1 VLARWS
7 GWGSLP
13 RLFDETD
20 AALTAG
26 RERAR
31 RLLGSDAAWAEGR
44 RSTLNAHYTSAEVV
58 QAMWSA
64 VRALGFEGGRV
75 LEPGCGSGNFVGFA
89 PPAAEITGV
98 EADRTSATIATHLYG
113 SRAQIV
119 HRRFEAFSDPAGF
132 EVVIG
137 NVPFAQVTPH
147 DPRHNRGGHAL
158 HNYFILKSLH
168 LTRPGG
174 LVALLTS
181 RYTLDARNPAARH
194 EMTALA
200 DLIGA
205 LRLPA
210 GAFAASSGTDVVTD
224 LLLLRRR
231 PDDARPAGAA
241 WTTTVPAPIED
252 GGEAGSSTS
261 TWPPDPR

>member
-1 VLARWS
+1 VVGRAGARLRR
-7 GWGSLP
+7 GP
-13 RLFDETD
+13 R
-20 AALTAG
+20 AG
-26 RERAR
+26 ARLRFGQLR
-31 RLLGSDAAWAEGR
+31 RLR
-44 RSTLNAHYTSAEVV
+44 
-58 QAMWSA
+58 
-64 VRALGFEGGRV
+64 
-75 LEPGCGSGNFVGFA
+75 P

-113 SRAQIV
+113 SRARTL
-119 HRRFEAFSDPAGF
+119 HRRFEAFTDPAGF

-137 NVPFAQVTPH
+137 NVPFGKVTPH
-147 DPRHNRGGHAL
+147 DARHNRGGHAL

-181 RYTLDARNPAARH
+181 RYTLDARNPAARR
-194 EMTALA
+194 EMATLG

-210 GAFAASSGTDVVTD
+210 GALAASSGTDVVAD

-231 PDDARPAGAA
+231 RDGATPSGPA
-241 WTTTVPAPIED
+241 WTATVPAPIED
-252 GGEAGSSTS
+252 GGGAELVNEYLAARPETILGTLAV
-261 TWPPDPR
+261 DRGM